1 MREPHSYINNQY
13 MSLIRVSLQGSGS
26 DTNAQ
31 RVSRF
36 LEVEYSD
43 RVSEEGWQQSG
54 ADELQSKE
62 LYGRHK
68 IESRYMVL

>member
-1 MREPHSYINNQY
+1 MREPHIYINNRY
-13 MSLIRVSLQGSGS
+13 MSLVRVSLRGSGS

-36 LEVEYSD
+36 LEVECSD

-62 LYGRHK
+62 LFEPDK
-68 IESRYMVL
+68 TNPRYTNL